1 MIRIASIINNEPDDV
16 TNDSRTSS
24 TTKPPTALRFTYG
37 VPSR

>member
-1 MIRIASIINNEPDDV
+1 MFRIASIIINEPDDV